1 MFLLGAVLFKNENIN
16 HIKNTIKMKTKNL
29 SESLGYINAINHVMQ
44 IIKAEMLATG
54 NPMVDGSII
63 SNKILV
69 GESDLSF
76 EKDDGEYYTTDM
88 IDSKNPT
95 KNIAGED
102 ALLLNPVYELNK
114 K

>member
-1 MFLLGAVLFKNENIN
+1 
-16 HIKNTIKMKTKNL
+16 MKTKNL
-29 SESLGYINAINHVMQ
+29 SETLGYTYAINDV
-44 IIKAEMLATG
+44 IIIIDKMIDSNAG
-54 NPMVDGSII
+54 NKFIDGMELTS
-63 SNKILV
+63 KILV
-69 GESDLSF
+69 GRSDLSV
-76 EKDDGEYYTTDM
+76 EKDEGEYYTTDM